1 MNVARALFL
10 LMLLGSL
17 SVTVVVLRTEQ
28 IRIGAHIAELQGQ
41 RRAMRR
47 AAWTLQL
54 EAGRL
59 RSPEQIRD
67 RVARWSLDLQE
78 PGPPSDVPTDQR
90 LALGP

>member
-1 MNVARALFL
+1 MNVQRALFL
-10 LMLLGSL
+10 LLLLGSL

-28 IRIGAHIAELQGQ
+28 IRVGAHIAEMQEQ
-41 RRAMRR
+41 RRAVRR

-59 RSPEQIRD
+59 CSPEQIRG

>member
-1 MNVARALFL
+1 MNLVRALFL
-10 LMLLGSL
+10 LLLLGAL
-17 SVTVVVLRTEQ
+17 SVTVVLLRSEQ
-28 IRIGAHIAELQGQ
+28 IRVGAHIAELQGQ

-47 AAWTLQL
+47 EAWTLQL

-59 RSPEQIRD
+59 CSPEQIRD

-78 PGPPSDVPTDQR
+78 PGPPSYVPIDQR

>member
-1 MNVARALFL
+1 MNVTRALFL
-10 LMLLGSL
+10 LLLLGLL

-28 IRIGAHIAELQGQ
+28 IRVGAHIAELQGQ

-47 AAWTLQL
+47 GVWTLEL

-78 PGPPSDVPTDQR
+78 PGPPSDVPTERR

>member
-1 MNVARALFL
+1 MNVSRALYL
-10 LMLLGSL
+10 LLLIGSL
-17 SVTVVVLRTEQ
+17 SVTVVWLRTEQ
-28 IRIGAHIAELQGQ
+28 IRVGAHIAELQSQ
-41 RRAMRR
+41 QRAMRR
-47 AAWTLQL
+47 GAWALQL

-67 RVARWSLDLQE
+67 RVARWSLDLLE